1 MKRIRKSVAEN
12 FDALMTLAAM
22 EQISFVVQLTA

>member
-1 MKRIRKSVAEN
+1 MKRIRKSVAEG
-12 FDALMTLAAM
+12 FDALMMLAAM